1 VRVDIRYKTHMA
13 LISLLL
19 GLLLLLLLPPPPP
32 PRPPPPPAI
41 ICVLVHHT
49 GRLLTARVF
58 SNSAYYGQQISLT
71 RTHTQ
76 THTAILCFLSSK
88 LLYKILALLEVSFF
102 FVTIYFTKSLNC
114 SIRTSY
120 IVVGLQIKGTNE
132 NNI

>member
-1 VRVDIRYKTHMA
+1 MA

-19 GLLLLLLLPPPPP
+19 GLLLLPPPPP
-32 PRPPPPPAI
+32 PPLPPRPSPPPAI
-41 ICVLVHHT
+41 ICVLLHHT

-58 SNSAYYGQQISLT
+58 SNTAYYGQQISLT
-71 RTHTQ
+71 RMHAHTQ